1 LRGSAPTP
9 SLIDRAPEAVFDS
22 VIRVLGLSRTV
33 IWTNQIRG
41 LTRAIAALV
50 NSLDGGDDRGV
61 CVSCGKPI
69 TRQDPFLR
77 YGGRYYHG
85 GSCIESDPP
94 ALRAR
99 AQPGPNLTARN
110 ENVVVELRLAR
121 GQEAVWVWLTGPL
134 DLASVRDL
142 GAGVRELAAVGI
154 GHVIIDLR
162 GLTFMDS
169 SGVDLLAALATQA
182 KRDGWQ
188 LSLIQGAPAIRR
200 VFALTGA
207 LSQLPFTSPATILQP

>member
-1 LRGSAPTP
+1 
-9 SLIDRAPEAVFDS
+9 
-22 VIRVLGLSRTV
+22 
-33 IWTNQIRG
+33 
-41 LTRAIAALV
+41 
-50 NSLDGGDDRGV
+50 
-61 CVSCGKPI
+61 
-69 TRQDPFLR
+69 
-77 YGGRYYHG
+77 
-85 GSCIESDPP
+85 
-94 ALRAR
+94 
-99 AQPGPNLTARN
+99 
-110 ENVVVELRLAR
+110 
-121 GQEAVWVWLTGPL
+121 
-134 DLASVRDL
+134 
-142 GAGVRELAAVGI
+142 VRELAAVGI